1 MKLPSSKSLSHSPA
15 CLFSSS
21 QGSHGF
27 FCTVNLDQPVPKK
40 SDTFP
45 SNHLRAKRAASAMDN
60 DMHCRSPRQSKD
72 DGGKDAGANF
82 TICLR
87 YREILFQDFISE
99 DEIVII
105 EEPRT
110 SILEELPDPLA
121 RRVYGT

>member
-1 MKLPSSKSLSHSPA
+1 M
-15 CLFSSS
+15 
-21 QGSHGF
+21 
-27 FCTVNLDQPVPKK
+27 PKK

-45 SNHLRAKRAASAMDN
+45 SNHLRAKRAASAMDK
-60 DMHCRSPRQSKD
+60 DMHCRSPRQSEG
-72 DGGKDAGANF
+72 DGGKDAGAKNF